1 MPWLGLTC
9 SWGARSWR
17 LIYEKELAEAEEAE
31 EVARRE
37 RAEAEEAKR
46 QHALAQAAAEEEA
59 AAVAARKAEFDR
71 KVATPPCKQSWADV
85 SVR

>member
-1 MPWLGLTC
+1 M
-9 SWGARSWR
+9 
-17 LIYEKELAEAEEAE
+17 
-31 EVARRE
+31 ARRE